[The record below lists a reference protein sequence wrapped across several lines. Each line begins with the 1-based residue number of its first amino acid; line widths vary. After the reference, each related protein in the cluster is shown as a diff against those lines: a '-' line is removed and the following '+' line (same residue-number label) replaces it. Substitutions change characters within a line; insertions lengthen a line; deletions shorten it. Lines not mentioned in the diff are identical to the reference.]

1 MEHLL
6 VLDIGG
12 SYIKYGLADTSG
24 RLLPDTVRQTPSHAD
39 DTPEEVLGA
48 LSAVLSEASSAG
60 PVSAASISIAGPFD
74 YDKGVSLMQ
83 HKFKALYG
91 VSLCP
96 PFEKAGVPVS
106 FLHDSTAFILG
117 EYTDGSLAGAARPCC
132 VMLGTGLG
140 FAFMREGKVCLNSVQ
155 TPAVRLWCSPYMDGI
170 AEDYISTRAILKG
183 YGQDGVTV
191 RDIAGRARE
200 GDRKAQDVFRT
211 MGGHLSALMTGVIK
225 KLECDR
231 FALGGQIAKSADLL
245 QLDLPVPWEVT
256 KHTDDAALR
265 GVCAHA
271 LLGRGGCTQVMEE
284 ITL

>member
-12 SYIKYGLADTSG
+12 SYIKYGLADTAG
-24 RLLPDTVRQTPSHAD
+24 HLLPETVRQTPSHAD

-48 LSAVLSEASSAG
+48 LGGIIAEASAAG

-74 YDKGVSLMQ
+74 YDRGVSLMQ

-96 PFEKAGVPVS
+96 PFEASGVPVT

-117 EYTDGSLAGAARPCC
+117 EYTDGSLAGADRPCC

-140 FAFMREGKVCLNSVQ
+140 FAFMYDGKVCINNVQ
-155 TPAVRLWCSPYMDGI
+155 TPAVRLWCSPYLDGI
-170 AEDYISTRAILKG
+170 AEDYISTRAILKS
-183 YGQDGVTV
+183 YGRDGITV
-191 RDIAGRARE
+191 KEIANRARG
-200 GDRKAQDVFRT
+200 GDQKAAEAFLT
-211 MGGHLSALMTGVIK
+211 MGRHLSGLMTKVIR
-225 KLECDR
+225 KLDCDR

-245 QLDLPVPWEVT
+245 QLEIPIACEVT

-271 LLGRGGCTQVMEE
+271 LLGRAGCTRVMEE
-284 ITL
+284 IKL